1 MRDADLCDTQFHQTQ
16 TTMESINIAIIG
28 AEGVGKSAFVQR
40 SRRDSRPPSQNVTQ
54 MRYEVDGVQ
63 YYVTLVELDLEGIE
77 LDPRQPIQWPK
88 QIGGCMVPRMDGALI
103 LYDVTDKETVRELET
118 IMCECL
124 FWLCKITLAN
134 SFVVNDV

>member
-1 MRDADLCDTQFHQTQ
+1 MRDADLCDPQFHQTKP
-16 TTMESINIAIIG
+16 TMESINIAIIG

-40 SRRDSRPPSQNVTQ
+40 SRGATRPPNQNITQ

-88 QIGGCMVPRMDGALI
+88 QISGCMVPRMDGALI

-118 IMCECL
+118 IMCECS
-124 FWLCKITLAN
+124 FWLCEY
-134 SFVVNDV
+134 